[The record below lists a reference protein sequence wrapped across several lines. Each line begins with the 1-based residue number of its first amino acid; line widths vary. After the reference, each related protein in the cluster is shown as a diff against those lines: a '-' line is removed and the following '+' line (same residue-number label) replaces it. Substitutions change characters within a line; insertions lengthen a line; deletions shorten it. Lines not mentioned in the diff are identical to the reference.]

1 VLGKLDQLLG
11 KHMSS
16 EHVCQTIKSLRS
28 EIMNQVPPGLTKA
41 ESSGDAAAV
50 QENGQARQP
59 VDQEELKSKSCRS
72 ELKHRQNNSIPPTT
86 LLLLSINLIG
96 FGFRARG

>member
-59 VDQEELKSKSCRS
+59 VDQEELKRRVAEHRRRKADMIAEEEKRHFSYDVKS
-72 ELKHRQNNSIPPTT
+72 
-86 LLLLSINLIG
+86 
-96 FGFRARG
+96 